1 MTSVAPAHRAA
12 PHMTQTPDPTTT
24 PQAQIAA
31 PSAEAK
37 PARSRL
43 RDQIAENPLAGLML
57 AVLTFLGTVV
67 VALLIFTLN
76 SLGERI
82 DDLGALID
90 GVEMRLGERI
100 DRVEMRLGARIDGV
114 EARMGRLEAKVD
126 AGFAAQAAQI
136 AELDA
141 RLTAQIAGLD
151 RKQTA
156 LIAHLNATE
165 AVEAALEHRLLIPD
179 SGTTESEG
187 ESDG

>member
-1 MTSVAPAHRAA
+1 MAQS
-12 PHMTQTPDPTTT
+12 PDPTTT

-37 PARSRL
+37 TARSRL
-43 RDQIAENPLAGLML
+43 RDQIAENPLGGLMM
-57 AVLTFLGTVV
+57 AVLAFLGTVV

-82 DDLGALID
+82 DRVEVRLVEQLDGVEMRLVERID
-90 GVEMRLGERI
+90 GVEMRL
-100 DRVEMRLGARIDGV
+100 VERIDGV
-114 EARMGRLEAKVD
+114 EARMDRLETRVD
-126 AGFAAQAAQI
+126 TGFAAQAVQM
-136 AELDA
+136 
-141 RLTAQIAGLD
+141 TGLD

-179 SGTTESEG
+179 AAATETEG
-187 ESDG
+187 ESPG